1 MPLSLSANASVAVE
15 PLNVA
20 EFRISPTSDLRGIG
34 SRMARAKYQRGSI
47 KKIGNG
53 HYVGRWRRYVETA
66 NGEKAIPRKKII
78 TKELA
83 AKYRIGQDYT
93 GPLSRADAQRLLDV
107 LIAEDT

>member
-1 MPLSLSANASVAVE
+1 M
-15 PLNVA
+15 
-20 EFRISPTSDLRGIG
+20 G
-34 SRMARAKYQRGSI
+34 RAKYQRGSI

-53 HYVGRWRRYVETA
+53 HYVGRWRRYVETP

-93 GPLSRADAQRLLDV
+93 GPLTKADAQRLLDV
-107 LIAEDT
+107 LIAEDTGKYVPPNSAPTFEVFVYRVRSSHSC